1 MQSLFRAPAA
11 PAEPTEPKAP
21 AAKRVRLI
29 AVRLLSLYLAY
40 VFVARGWGKFESD
53 GLWARAFDAWGL
65 SGWLRMVIGGVE
77 IAGGLALLM
86 PKVAPYAG
94 AALIAVL
101 IGTGAVG
108 QDRRWTEVAV
118 LSTYVVALAWIAY
131 ENVRLRRPSGA
142 ARTLRPDYSI

>member
-1 MQSLFRAPAA
+1 
-11 PAEPTEPKAP
+11 
-21 AAKRVRLI
+21 
-29 AVRLLSLYLAY
+29 
-40 VFVARGWGKFESD
+40 
-53 GLWARAFDAWGL
+53 
-65 SGWLRMVIGGVE
+65 
-77 IAGGLALLM
+77 M
-86 PKVAPYAG
+86 PKLAPYAG